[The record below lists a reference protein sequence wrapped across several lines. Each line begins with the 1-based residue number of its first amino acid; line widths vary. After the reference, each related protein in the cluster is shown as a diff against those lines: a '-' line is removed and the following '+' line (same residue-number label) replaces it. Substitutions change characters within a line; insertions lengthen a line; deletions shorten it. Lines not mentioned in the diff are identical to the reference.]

1 MKPYKLIITSILLVE
16 SCFATLEAYAPL
28 KENTS
33 LFKSSILSTFEEREY
48 ERNQVPIDKITKKGN
63 AGVIEYS
70 WSNSSNYEFTI
81 ELDYLFGGDFQEK
94 YQGELSNIPNK
105 ETDTSGIK
113 EPLFRVRKWLPYKK
127 NQFFKH
133 ALEISLRPKLFEPKA
148 SDYAE
153 GRNIT
158 TLNYLFSY
166 HKKGFEIAGDI
177 YSRLYGKRELT
188 LPDGLVDETKAYSEV
203 GFILNPG
210 YIFTKN
216 SAHLILGYS
225 STTNYNTSNT
235 FYTRESDKGFI
246 WHYGVKYKHQMTKKD
261 ILEFS
266 AHLKTTTFNS
276 IEEDP
281 TRDVEFKIFERFV
294 TLKWWK
300 EI

>member
-1 MKPYKLIITSILLVE
+1 MKLFISLITTVLFAE
-16 SCFATLEAYAPL
+16 SSMANLQAYAPL
-28 KENTS
+28 KKNAR

-48 ERNQVPIDKITKKGN
+48 ERNQVPIDKITKKGH
-63 AGVIEYS
+63 AGVFEYS
-70 WSNSSNYEFTI
+70 WVNDSEYEFTI
-81 ELDYLFGGDFQEK
+81 ELDYLFGGDFNEK
-94 YQGELSNIPNK
+94 YQGELSNIPKK
-105 ETDTSGIK
+105 ETDTNGIK
-113 EPLFRVRKWLPYKK
+113 EPLFSVRKWLPFK
-127 NQFFKH
+127 NNANFKH
-133 ALEISLRPKLFEPKA
+133 AIELSLRPKLFEPKA

-158 TLNYLFSY
+158 TLNYLFSHY
-166 HKKGFEIAGDI
+166 KKGFEIAGDI

-210 YIFTKN
+210 YIFEKN

-225 STTNYNTSNT
+225 STTNYNTSNA
-235 FYTRESDKGFI
+235 FYSRASDKGFI
-246 WHYGVKYKHQMTKKD
+246 WHYGVRYKHQMTKKD
-261 ILEFS
+261 TLEFS